1 MTTLATEPAL
11 VRRAVPVARPQAVQV
26 DHYALLAAAG
36 DDHYRLLLARVL
48 LPVRHEGRH
57 EDVVA
62 RLGLQ
67 PYLVMAPGEHE
78 GRRARQDVDRGLG
91 RAMMVL
97 AGPGAG
103 RHVRLAHPDLFRS
116 GVLPR
121 DGLAAGHPR

>member
-36 DDHYRLLLARVL
+36 DDHYRLLLTRVL

-57 EDVVA
+57 EDVVS

-67 PYLVMAPGEHE
+67 PHLVAALGEHE
-78 GRRARQDVDRGLG
+78 RGRAGQNVDRGLG
-91 RAMMVL
+91 LAVVVIGGPRAW
-97 AGPGAG
+97 
-103 RHVRLAHPDLFRS
+103 RHVRLAHPDL
-116 GVLPR
+116 
-121 DGLAAGHPR
+121 